1 MARLRSRGTS
11 PRSAPALALASS
23 LRLVAPLAALASPLC
38 TASVAE
44 AEEPEAFAR
53 VTVDAA
59 ELRSG
64 PGVSFRVIYT
74 AHRGETLAL
83 DGRPGTGFW
92 LRVILADGRT
102 AYALGDELQ
111 TFAVDPNDK
120 SAPSRPGVLAPPPLT
135 GSRAGL
141 AILGGA
147 AYVPLETGGMHAYG
161 YIEARPSIVVDRTVT
176 LDAFVGDVLTSNG
189 SEVLYGGGA
198 SIYIAPTWP
207 VCPYLELGGGG
218 FSVFPNSDSFVL
230 KRADYY
236 LARAGGGF
244 LLAFR
249 SRILVRFE
257 VTNLTLFNA
266 QSYTNAQTFAG
277 GLGVYF

>member
-1 MARLRSRGTS
+1 MALPFRTWL
-11 PRSAPALALASS
+11 AACLALVLTLGS
-23 LRLVAPLAALASPLC
+23 AA
-38 TASVAE
+38 AE
-44 AEEPEAFAR
+44 AANEPDAFAR
-53 VTVDAA
+53 ITVDAA
-59 ELRSG
+59 DLRTG

-92 LRVILADGRT
+92 LRVILPDGRT

-111 TFAVDPNDK
+111 TFVVDPNDRG
-120 SAPSRPGVLAPPPLT
+120 SPSRPGVFAPPPLT
-135 GSRAGL
+135 GARAGL

-147 AYVPLETGGMHAYG
+147 SYVPLETGGMHAYG
-161 YIEARPSIVVDRTVT
+161 YIEARPSVVVDRTISI
-176 LDAFVGDVLTSNG
+176 DGFVGDVLTSNG

-198 SIYIAPTWP
+198 SVYFAPSWP
-207 VCPYLELGGGG
+207 VCPFLALGGGA
-218 FSVFPNSDSFVL
+218 FSIFPNSDSFVL
-230 KRADYY
+230 KRQDYY

-249 SRILVRFE
+249 TRILLRIE

-266 QSYTNAQTFAG
+266 QTYMNAQTFAG